1 MAEQSGE
8 EETCKKSLFLVS
20 AATSSSAVCVSRSLG
35 VHVCALQGPPLCLHE
50 AETLAITPKLDFQ
63 SSDLR
68 KHKLAVLQLTVY
80 HSCRGKLCGFGATCE
95 RDPTDPSKGECVC
108 KKTQCPSVV
117 APVCGSDSSTYS
129 NECELEKAQ
138 CNTQRRIKVMRK
150 GPCGK
155 FLLSWGS
162 SHYVASQCWMV
173 KRAAGQQGRGQI
185 NG

>member
-1 MAEQSGE
+1 MF
-8 EETCKKSLFLVS
+8 TFCPCVC
-20 AATSSSAVCVSRSLG
+20 SSPG
-35 VHVCALQGPPLCLHE
+35 
-50 AETLAITPKLDFQ
+50 
-63 SSDLR
+63 
-68 KHKLAVLQLTVY
+68 
-80 HSCRGKLCGFGATCE
+80 CRGKLCGFGATCE

-155 FLLSWGS
+155 FLLSILMHTHTKTYTSHSRGLLILFLGLWQCGFPQQVHCENS
-162 SHYVASQCWMV
+162 SKKHPGINLPLKPATSSVSLTCIWRKMCKYV
-173 KRAAGQQGRGQI
+173 KT
-185 NG
+185 

>member
-1 MAEQSGE
+1 MLMFW
-8 EETCKKSLFLVS
+8 CPC
-20 AATSSSAVCVSRSLG
+20 VCFSPG
-35 VHVCALQGPPLCLHE
+35 
-50 AETLAITPKLDFQ
+50 
-63 SSDLR
+63 
-68 KHKLAVLQLTVY
+68 
-80 HSCRGKLCGFGATCE
+80 CRGKLCGFGATCE

-155 FLLSWGS
+155 FLLSVLSCIHTHTLKLTHKNLHKPQQRYINPIFSIMTVWVS
-162 SHYVASQCWMV
+162 TRSILWRIANQRKV
-173 KRAAGQQGRGQI
+173 KKKKKQE
-185 NG
+185 